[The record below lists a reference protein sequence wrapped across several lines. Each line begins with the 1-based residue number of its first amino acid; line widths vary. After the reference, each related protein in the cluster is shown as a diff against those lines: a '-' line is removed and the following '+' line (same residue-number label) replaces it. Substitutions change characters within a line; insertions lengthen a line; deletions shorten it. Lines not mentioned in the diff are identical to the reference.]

1 MIEQFK
7 EIEKS
12 LQLAEKAILKLDSL
26 FGSIFAN
33 FIIID
38 DCYEN
43 RFYLQ
48 RTTIDHINSY
58 LAIAKY
64 QNERLRFISDKL
76 INNPKLLD
84 HEISVG
90 LINELSMVDASLK
103 DGLYGRPVDG
113 FFHPKICNSINE
125 ILANDTSRNAL
136 TNWQD
141 WKSFFEDCQMIVKQL
156 IVLFPIQYTISS
168 HLYTL
173 NYGTKEI
180 LEHIIEQIKLETTTK
195 ILLDKSHDHQFQG
208 HSAFFRLHI
217 KRLQNQMIRAP
228 LSISD
233 GNHIV
238 EKVNEIG
245 NETGHLSKQKNNS
258 DQEKRGK

>member
-12 LQLAEKAILKLDSL
+12 LHLAEKAILKLDSL

-76 INNPKLLD
+76 INNPELLD

-103 DGLYGRPVDG
+103 DGLYGRPVDV
-113 FFHPKICNSINE
+113 FHPKICNSINE
-125 ILANDTSRNAL
+125 ILANDTSETPL
-136 TNWQD
+136 
-141 WKSFFEDCQMIVKQL
+141 L
-156 IVLFPIQYTISS
+156 I
-168 HLYTL
+168 
-173 NYGTKEI
+173 G
-180 LEHIIEQIKLETTTK
+180 K
-195 ILLDKSHDHQFQG
+195 IGRVSLKI
-208 HSAFFRLHI
+208 A
-217 KRLQNQMIRAP
+217 K
-228 LSISD
+228 
-233 GNHIV
+233 
-238 EKVNEIG
+238 
-245 NETGHLSKQKNNS
+245 
-258 DQEKRGK
+258 